1 MGRLTDLLK
10 TNPQPKKQ
18 PKVNSVVTI
27 ESSIIEPKIDDSEI
41 LIGTLTQ
48 TEYEIVQSQVESI
61 DMIGKNRREIIIGVY
76 GNIKNPKTN
85 DRFVIP
91 NLVWSTEDYVYE
103 YSKYMKTLINR
114 PEEFTKVMGME

>member
-1 MGRLTDLLK
+1 MGRLTDLLI
-10 TNPQPKKQ
+10 TNPQTTKQ
-18 PKVNSVVTI
+18 PTVASTTTI
-27 ESSIIEPKIDDSEI
+27 KPQTDSEV
-41 LIGTLTQ
+41 LIGTLTP
-48 TEYEIVQSQVESI
+48 TEYEIVQSQVETI
-61 DMIGKNRREIIIGVY
+61 DMTGKNRREIIIGVY
-76 GNIKNPKTN
+76 GNIKNPKTH